1 MSVSHRKL
9 IVKTFHLAFN
19 FACRNSTTKAGTTPS
34 AGLFLTIP
42 NCPDIQTLG
51 VGIYRAVYR
60 ATCTATVARTP
71 CEKQSSFSVCSGGSF
86 SVSGL
91 VCAAVP

>member
-9 IVKTFHLAFN
+9 IAVKTFNLAFN
-19 FACRNSTTKAGTTPS
+19 FAGILLKAGTT
-34 AGLFLTIP
+34 P

-51 VGIYRAVYR
+51 VGIYRTVYR
-60 ATCTATVARTP
+60 ATCAATVARTL

-91 VCAAVP
+91 MCAAVPGSIVSGVM